1 MWWGKWFL
9 LACLHSV
16 GVICEWS
23 FWLEVPGQLVY
34 SAFKRGYVDLILS
47 IVGRGLLIHT
57 WYLWLSETRHAGD
70 VRDYM
75 YSTGHCK
82 RPI

>member
-9 LACLHSV
+9 LAGIAWAFLGTV
-16 GVICEWS
+16 
-23 FWLEVPGQLVY
+23 FWLVEPGQLVY
-34 SAFKRGYVDLILS
+34 SPFKRGYVDFFLS

-75 YSTGHCK
+75 YSTGYCK
-82 RPI
+82 SPT